1 MHERLDVVL
10 LHHRDVGNAVQLA
23 PLQKAKNVTHCLTT
37 RRTFTFVGVGDARD
51 DELNEQLDKRW
62 ITVFSHTHRNSM
74 LDARTTDT
82 VTEQV
87 VLLSVSWSSFCHD
100 HDYAYEQM
108 FAQSSLANFFRG
120 NS

>member
-10 LHHRDVGNAVQLA
+10 LHHRDVTDAIQLA
-23 PLQKAKNVTHCLTT
+23 PLQKAQDVTHCLTT

-51 DELNEQLDKRW
+51 HELNEQLDQRW
-62 ITVFSHTHRNSM
+62 ISVFSHTHRISM
-74 LDARTTDT
+74 RDARTTDT

-87 VLLSVSWSSFCHD
+87 ALLSVSWSSFCHD

-108 FAQSSLANFFRG
+108 FAQRSLADFFRG